1 MKSYILST
9 LLVCFT
15 LVSCADSDKKTA
27 IPESSEVHTGSPE
40 GHLNLKHNN
49 GSKWQANAETT
60 EGVLAMQKHVTTFLE
75 EESNDY
81 TTLKTQLETEF
92 AHVFEKC
99 TMKGESHD
107 QLHNFLY
114 PMKALFED
122 LTKDPETAQ
131 KAVANLKQHIPV
143 YFQYFE

>member
-1 MKSYILST
+1 MKKYILST

-27 IPESSEVHTGSPE
+27 SPENPKIHVGSPE
-40 GHLNLKHNN
+40 GSLNLKLNK
-49 GSKWQANAETT
+49 GSKWEANAETT
-60 EGVLAMQKHVTTFLE
+60 EGVQAMQKHVSTFIE
-75 EESNDY
+75 EDSKDY
-81 TTLKTQLETEF
+81 SALKTQLETEF
-92 AHVFEKC
+92 AYVFEKC

-114 PMKALFED
+114 PMKAHFED

-131 KAVANLKQHIPV
+131 KAIVNLKQHIPV